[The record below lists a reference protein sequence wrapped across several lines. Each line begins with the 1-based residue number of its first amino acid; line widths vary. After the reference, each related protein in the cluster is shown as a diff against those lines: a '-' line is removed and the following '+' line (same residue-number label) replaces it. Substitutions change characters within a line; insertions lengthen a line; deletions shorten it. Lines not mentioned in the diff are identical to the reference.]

1 MREQLERLIAA
12 SQWKH
17 AVMIFADLPMPIQ
30 QKLLSMEGTVQQAAV
45 NLLKEIP

>member
-1 MREQLERLIAA
+1 MREQLQKLVEAR
-12 SQWKH
+12 QWKH

-30 QKLLSMEGTVQQAAV
+30 KKLLSMEGTVQQAAV